1 MNGRGMGARDG
12 CDKRY
17 PAPEPKRTAVGGTRR
32 GGRNGGRDEIEGGPK
47 ELRIGGSGEPSSA
60 RNRPAGKRDTTGRL
74 HYRAPTCFLSP
85 RRGLSPL
92 RPTLPL
98 SPRHPA
104 LLPESVPRVSLFSSA
119 CASRFFHPTAYI
131 QIRFVG
137 FLCSAWVTGPNSLL
151 ALGTHARSILC
162 KTCDSPPDETT
173 TFLPS
178 NGGSA
183 ERVNFER

>member
-12 CDKRY
+12 SDKRY

-32 GGRNGGRDEIEGGPK
+32 GGEKRGRDEIEGGPK

-98 SPRHPA
+98 SPPSPRSTPRERTA
-104 LLPESVPRVSLFSSA
+104 RFAFLLCMRQP
-119 CASRFFHPTAYI
+119 I
-131 QIRFVG
+131 
-137 FLCSAWVTGPNSLL
+137 
-151 ALGTHARSILC
+151 
-162 KTCDSPPDETT
+162 
-173 TFLPS
+173 LPS
-178 NGGSA
+178 NSVYTNPFRRFPLFCLGHRTQFSSGSRYA
-183 ERVNFER
+183 RSLDSL